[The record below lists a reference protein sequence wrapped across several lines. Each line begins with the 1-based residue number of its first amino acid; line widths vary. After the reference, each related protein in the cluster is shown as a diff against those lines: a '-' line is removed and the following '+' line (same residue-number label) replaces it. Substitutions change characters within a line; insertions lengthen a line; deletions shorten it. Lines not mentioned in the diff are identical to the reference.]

1 MGAEQM
7 PSVLR
12 DYGAFG
18 LVAIVLV
25 SFLVMFTK
33 MFSAWV
39 ENMRTLPAALT
50 DLAKTTHEGHERM
63 AEVIASNRTEILHAI
78 DSSRA
83 ATIREIDSA
92 KHDLAAAF
100 SEHERLRD
108 MAREG
113 RYRERMP
120 TPRST

>member
-1 MGAEQM
+1 MNPEAM

-33 MFSAWV
+33 MFGAWV
-39 ENMRTLPAALT
+39 ENMRELPSALHALT
-50 DLAKTTHEGHERM
+50 KASHDG
-63 AEVIASNRTEILHAI
+63 AEKIAETVESVRTEVLHAI

-83 ATIREIDSA
+83 ATIREIDAA

-108 MAREG
+108 LARERG
-113 RYRERMP
+113 HRERQD